1 MSGKYDRLVLIF
13 DRLRSGGL
21 HVRSKS
27 FILSEKS
34 GVGIGVKIKIEE
46 DRSMQE
52 MEITIRC
59 RQTNESVIRILEML
73 RMTDKKLTG
82 YRDEQTYILDVSQIL
97 YIDTV
102 EKRTFLYTDREV
114 YETPLRLYE
123 LEDRLESCDFFRA
136 SKSSIVNFN
145 QIQSLKPEFGG
156 TMQVTMTNGE
166 RLNVSRQYA
175 KQIKE
180 KLGCL

>member
-1 MSGKYDRLVLIF
+1 M
-13 DRLRSGGL
+13 
-21 HVRSKS
+21 
-27 FILSEKS
+27 
-34 GVGIGVKIKIEE
+34 KIRIEE
-46 DRSMQE
+46 DTAAE
-52 MEITIRC
+52 DLEITIRC
-59 RQTNESVIRILEML
+59 RQTNETVIRILEML

-82 YRDEQTYILDVSQIL
+82 HRDGRTYLLDVSQIL

-102 EKRTFLYTDREV
+102 EKRTFLYTEQEV
-114 YETPLRLYE
+114 YETSLKLYE

-136 SKSSIVNFN
+136 SKSSIINFN
-145 QIQSLKPEFGG
+145 QIQSLRPEFGG
-156 TMQVTMTNGE
+156 TIQVTMNNGE